1 MMNGLPM
8 TVEPQRTS
16 QQESYRHEHNRWAL
30 ERVFPEKPPKRYSL
44 IDGLSCSDV
53 AADAHQLGRGVQLQR
68 ELQPLVDQLTRFQQT
83 SRCPIV
89 GITGILNAGKSSL
102 LATYLSPGNR
112 ARVLRG
118 VSNQAGT
125 HRFVLWFPE
134 RWKAE
139 PDLYQTLIEFITQI
153 FGHSPE
159 PLAESAAEAELQYN
173 GRLLY
178 ADSLTS
184 TVDPIGVPLVAFD
197 RALNDLQLGLMDC
210 PDIQTGQAADGSQ
223 QSQIDDPSPLASIQS
238 AAARQRWL
246 AKLSQLC
253 SAFVVV
259 AKLNSL
265 HDQSLDSIF
274 ATLQTYMP
282 RVTRVLAVNRIKA
295 RYSPGQIA
303 EQSAVLVN
311 KYAIARVYAAYD
323 FRSALASN
331 VVPPIPTG
339 MLAELDGSAQPV
351 FFRVPS
357 VETQPENQFH
367 PEYLF
372 HLAQWLEPGMLA
384 EEHARGLRE
393 KLGAST
399 RTAIQWAESNLQLRQ
414 ERVHDVWQAIAK
426 SCYDF
431 MAERDSSGN
440 CTGLRLQTS
449 PALIAQLTD
458 SLHRTA
464 PVWMR
469 LSLSIDRT
477 ARQLQQVVAKKA
489 EGLKLI
495 NNVSQA
501 VTDRIRKWR
510 RGEGATVVT
519 GESVANCIR
528 KFDAHAALQSLPF
541 EKLVELSDS
550 ALKRFA
556 AEDHP
561 ELDQAA
567 LDRWSKSIWDNM
579 STWSKFRKGVQPLA
593 LVTGPLL
600 AAMLIPFDGGG
611 SAVLVFA
618 STKELL
624 AAAGISM
631 LMAPVAGGGE
641 TLKIVQEETPWKQL
655 SDLFAILCDTLG
667 VPRPDEPQLP
677 SCGAPAKKMLLSRT
691 VPQPASPDS
700 PFSTWRLRNDVDIDE
715 LRR

>member
-1 MMNGLPM
+1 MNGLPM

-16 QQESYRHEHNRWAL
+16 KEEESNRHEHNRWVL
-30 ERVFPEKPPKRYSL
+30 ERVFPDNPPKKYNL
-44 IDGLSCSDV
+44 IDGLSSSDV
-53 AADAHQLGRGVQLQR
+53 ASDAHQLAQGVQLQR

-102 LATYLSPGNR
+102 LATYLSPENR
-112 ARVLRG
+112 GRVLRG

-159 PLAESAAEAELQYN
+159 PLAKTAAEAELQYN

-178 ADSLTS
+178 ADNSTS
-184 TVDPIGVPLVAFD
+184 TIDPIGVPLVAFD

-210 PDIQTGQAADGSQ
+210 PDIQTGQASDGSH
-223 QSQIDDPSPLASIQS
+223 QSQIDDTSPLASIQS

-295 RYSPGQIA
+295 RYSPEQIA
-303 EQSAVLVN
+303 EQSAVLVH

-331 VVPPIPTG
+331 VVPPVPTG
-339 MLAELDGSAQPV
+339 MLAELDGSAQPL
-351 FFRVPS
+351 FFRVSS
-357 VETQPENQFH
+357 VEAQ

-384 EEHARGLRE
+384 EEHARGLKE
-393 KLGAST
+393 KLRAST
-399 RTAIQWAESNLQLRQ
+399 RTAIQWAESNLKFRQ
-414 ERVHDVWQAIAK
+414 ERVHDAWLAIAK

-458 SLHRTA
+458 SLYRTA

-510 RGEGATVVT
+510 RGEGAAVVT
-519 GESVANCIR
+519 GESVANSIR
-528 KFDAHAALQSLPF
+528 KFDAHAAFQSLPF
-541 EKLVELSDS
+541 EKLVELSDG

-561 ELDQAA
+561 ELDQTA
-567 LDRWSKSIWDNM
+567 LDCWSKSIWDNM
-579 STWSKFRKGVQPLA
+579 STWSKIRKGVQPLA

-641 TLKIVQEETPWKQL
+641 TLRIVQEETPWKQL

-667 VPRPDEPQLP
+667 VPRPDQSQLP
-677 SCGAPAKKMLLSRT
+677 SCGTPAKNLLHSRME
-691 VPQPASPDS
+691 PQPAGLDS
-700 PFSTWRLRNDVDIDE
+700 PFSLWRLRNAVDTDE
-715 LRR
+715 LRQ